1 MKLASFVVNNGVV
14 PEDGSLNV
22 AHFQK
27 FMKRLR
33 DRIKPLKIRF
43 FHCGEYGD
51 KTRRPHYHALIF
63 GNI

>member
-1 MKLASFVVNNGVV
+1 LTYDPEHL

-22 AHFQK
+22 VHFQK

-51 KTRRPHYHALIF
+51 KTRLVVYSCLRE
-63 GNI
+63 

>member
-1 MKLASFVVNNGVV
+1 LPA
-14 PEDGSLNV
+14 DGSLDV
-22 AHFQK
+22 SHFQK

-51 KTRRPHYHALIF
+51 LTRRPHYHALIF
-63 GNI
+63 GYDFPDGINKKGFFL